1 MDGGISKQYCLLGA
15 IIIGMKTT
23 ALFFLLPLI
32 IFGGC
37 QSSDIQT
44 YSGYA
49 EGEFVNLSSTQ
60 SGKLDKLFVK
70 RGDHVSIKE
79 NLFAL
84 ECDNELLSLKQAQ
97 ADLSAAESTLR
108 DYRKGERPEEIR
120 VIEAQLSAATANA
133 DNAAREFKRNSEL
146 YPENAVSKTQFDES
160 EALAKATEAK
170 VKELQN
176 ALRVA
181 KLSKRIDQITAQEKR
196 VEQLR
201 SALMLAQWKL
211 DEKGVKSRYDALVF
225 DTLYREGEFVPQ
237 GGIIIRL
244 LPPENIKIRFFVPQK
259 VSESLQIGSDVS
271 IISRSDSKKI
281 PAQITY
287 ISTEA
292 EFTPPIIYSNETK
305 EKLTYMIE
313 AYPQKNYAAQ
323 LHPGQPVE
331 VSLEHL

>member
-1 MDGGISKQYCLLGA
+1 
-15 IIIGMKTT
+15 MKTT
-23 ALFFLLPLI
+23 ALFFLLPLV

-37 QSSDIQT
+37 QRSNSQT

-70 RGDHVSIKE
+70 RGDQVSINK

-97 ADLSAAESTLR
+97 ADLSAAESILR

-120 VIEAQLSAATANA
+120 VIEAQLSQASANA
-133 DNAAREFKRNSEL
+133 ENAAKQFKRNSAL
-146 YPENAVSKTQFDES
+146 YPANAVSKTQLDDS

-170 VKELQN
+170 VKELKN
-176 ALRVA
+176 ALGVA
-181 KLSKRIDQITAQEKR
+181 KLSKRLDQISAQEKR

-201 SALMLAQWKL
+201 SAVKLAQWKV
-211 DEKGVKSRYDALVF
+211 DEKGVKSRYNALVF

-244 LPPENIKIRFFVPQK
+244 LPPENIKIRFFVPQT
-259 VSESLQIGSDVS
+259 VSESLQIGANVS
-271 IISRSDSKKI
+271 ITSRSDGKII
-281 PAQITY
+281 PAQVTY

-313 AYPQKNYAAQ
+313 AYPQKSYAAQ

-331 VSLEHL
+331 VSLEHR

>member
-1 MDGGISKQYCLLGA
+1 
-15 IIIGMKTT
+15 MKTT

-37 QSSDIQT
+37 QRSNIQT

-70 RGDHVSIKE
+70 RGDHVSIKA

-84 ECDNELLSLKQAQ
+84 ECENELLSLKQAQ

-133 DNAAREFKRNSEL
+133 DNAAKQFKRNSEL
-146 YPENAVSKTQFDES
+146 YPANAVSKTQFDDS
-160 EALAKATEAK
+160 MALAKTTEAK

-176 ALRVA
+176 ALNVA
-181 KLSKRIDQITAQEKR
+181 KLSKRLDQISAQEKR

-201 SALMLAQWKL
+201 SAFKQAQWKV

-244 LPPENIKIRFFVPQK
+244 LPPENIKIRFFVPQNIA
-259 VSESLQIGSDVS
+259 ESLQVGNNVTIT
-271 IISRSDSKKI
+271 SRSDGKKI

-313 AYPQKNYAAQ
+313 AYPQKSYAAQ

>member
-1 MDGGISKQYCLLGA
+1 
-15 IIIGMKTT
+15 MKTIP
-23 ALFFLLPLI
+23 LFLLLPLF

-37 QSSDIQT
+37 QRSDTRI
-44 YSGYA
+44 YNGYA
-49 EGEFVNLSSTQ
+49 EGEYVNISSTQ

-70 RGDHVSIKE
+70 RGNKISINE

-84 ECDNELLSLKQAQ
+84 ECDSELLSLKQAQ
-97 ADLSAAESTLR
+97 ADLAAAESILK
-108 DYRKGERPEEIR
+108 DYRKGSRPEEIR
-120 VIEAQLSAATANA
+120 VIEAQLSQAIANA
-133 DNAAREFKRNSEL
+133 DNAAKQFKRNREL
-146 YPENAVSKTQFDES
+146 FPANAVSKTQLDDS
-160 EALAKATEAK
+160 MALEKATEAK

-176 ALRVA
+176 ALSVA
-181 KLSKRIDQITAQEKR
+181 KLSKRLDQISAQEKR

-201 SALMLAQWKL
+201 SAVKLAQWKV

-259 VSESLQIGSDVS
+259 ISESLHIGDNVS
-271 IISRSDSKKI
+271 IVSRSDGKKI
-281 PAQITY
+281 PAKITY
-287 ISTEA
+287 ISSEA

-313 AYPQKNYAAQ
+313 AYPQKNAAPL